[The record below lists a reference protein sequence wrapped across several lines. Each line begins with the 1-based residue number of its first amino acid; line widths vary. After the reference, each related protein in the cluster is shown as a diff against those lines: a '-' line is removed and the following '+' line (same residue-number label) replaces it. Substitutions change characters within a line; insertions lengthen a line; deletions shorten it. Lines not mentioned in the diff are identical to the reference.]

1 MHNALALK
9 PLPHPMLAVVN
20 LSKAAAAWDR
30 QIALDFYNKSF
41 GGSSREF
48 WIHKL
53 PRHLFYG
60 VAHFLSYPISHL
72 SRNKL
77 DCSGWYLCAC
87 VLLWTKSLHFQ
98 FTFPF
103 TFSPCFFFL
112 WLSPD
117 WRNSF
122 IWLSHGGE
130 EEKYA
135 KNNNSK
141 ILWLMRVVGRLE

>member
-30 QIALDFYNKSF
+30 QIALVFYNKSF

-77 DCSGWYLCAC
+77 DCSGWYC
-87 VLLWTKSLHFQ
+87 VPVFYFELNPFIFSLPFLLHFLLVS
-98 FTFPF
+98 FFCDFPQ
-103 TFSPCFFFL
+103 T
-112 WLSPD
+112 
-117 WRNSF
+117 
-122 IWLSHGGE
+122 GGT
-130 EEKYA
+130 A
-135 KNNNSK
+135 LFDSV
-141 ILWLMRVVGRLE
+141 MVGRRRNMLKTIIVKYSGRWE